1 MSAVGMMDG
10 LMGGK
15 SMSTVW
21 YSGTG
26 ALSDQEMHELI
37 EIEEIEPVDAFED
50 QYLVFHF
57 LNAELCEG
65 FYSIFATSALFVW
78 IVGTVSIVAYAPKNY
93 RKRHLELI
101 DSGEFAS
108 S

>member
-1 MSAVGMMDG
+1 
-10 LMGGK
+10 
-15 SMSTVW
+15 MSTVW

-37 EIEEIEPVDAFED
+37 EIEELNQLMRLKINTWF
-50 QYLVFHF
+50 FHF
-57 LNAELCEG
+57 SKCGVVRGL
-65 FYSIFATSALFVW
+65 LFDICDIRTICLDCGNGVDCC
-78 IVGTVSIVAYAPKNY
+78 VCPENY